1 MKKQLLLS
9 LLAFIATA
17 GSIMAQGNMQQKSPS
32 ERAKETSLKLK
43 TDLTLTIEQA
53 AKVYQAFE
61 DLYTAQ
67 QKAMEEMRNSGSMDR
82 EKMKETRD
90 KLNAER
96 DTKLKGIL
104 TGDQMKKWTNDI
116 EPNMHPQRRALAG
129 N

>member
-1 MKKQLLLS
+1 MKKQLFLS
-9 LLAFIATA
+9 LLTIVTAA

-43 TDLTLTIEQA
+43 TDLTLTAEQD
-53 AKVYQAFE
+53 AKVYKAFE

-90 KLNAER
+90 KLNIER

-104 TGDQMKKWTNDI
+104 TEDQMKKWTNDI
-116 EPNMHPQRRALAG
+116 EPNMRPQRRAPAG